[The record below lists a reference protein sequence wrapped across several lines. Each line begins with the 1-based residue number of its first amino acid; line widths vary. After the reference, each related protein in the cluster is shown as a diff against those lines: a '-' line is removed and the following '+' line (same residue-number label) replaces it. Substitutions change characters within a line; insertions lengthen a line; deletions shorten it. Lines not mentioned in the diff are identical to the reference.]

1 MSIATRNHPSQTQ
14 KRTSLR
20 HQFIAQSS
28 VIIFMMLVLVCMIV
42 MVRITINDILE
53 NQEKANVCQL
63 LANEVRQ
70 SSEDL
75 TNACRMYIV
84 SGGDTIHSNE
94 YKDIVGWRSG
104 TAPRPTNLSDELFPG
119 ETISLIDLLERSGFI
134 KEELDVVETAL
145 ILSDNLAKT
154 ELQAM
159 ESVRVGHIV
168 DGPQRAIPGE
178 TVQDFAIRIV
188 TSDSYNSVSRQ
199 VLHPLD
205 VLIAD
210 IAKRMTEEARQMDR
224 KMFLYQTI
232 MFVAAM
238 LVMVLILIFV
248 VFLRNSL
255 LNPILQTSQALSV
268 VSSGDLTA
276 KLEVQFTN
284 EVGQMFADFNSTMEY
299 LRHLI
304 YTIQESIQALS
315 ASGENLAQN
324 MMQTASAMHQMEGT
338 ISTVTDESM
347 TQAGSVMET
356 TETVAKIIETIKR
369 VGDSVAAQASS
380 VTESSASV
388 EEMLANI
395 SSISTTLEKSDEV
408 IRELSSAT
416 TSGRETVSHA
426 TTVTHRINEASGSL
440 MEASGI
446 IQHIASQTNML
457 AMNAAIEAAHAG
469 EAGQGFAVVADE
481 IRKLAEESSTQ
492 GKAITS
498 TLKHLSGD
506 ISSLDQATRTV
517 EEKFNAIYG
526 LSERIMQMS
535 SQMTLAMHEQNSGSQ
550 EVLSAIKDIN
560 TVTLE
565 VREGSDEMLQGSE
578 AVVAEMAR
586 LNQLTNDITASMHE
600 MANGA
605 SQINGAVQ
613 RVSDLTVANKESI
626 QKLSEEIQVFKV

>member
-1 MSIATRNHPSQTQ
+1 MNKAVTKQSSKVQ
-14 KRTSLR
+14 KRDSL
-20 HQFIAQSS
+20 QSKFVVQSTIIIMMMFILIA
-28 VIIFMMLVLVCMIV
+28 MIV
-42 MVRITINDILE
+42 MIRITINDILE
-53 NQEKANVCQL
+53 NQEKVNVCQL
-63 LANEVRQ
+63 LANEVKQ

-75 TNACRMYIV
+75 TNACRMFIV
-84 SGGDTIHSNE
+84 SGGDILHYNE
-94 YKDIVGWRSG
+94 YNDIVGWRSG
-104 TAPRPTNLSDELFPG
+104 AAPRPTNLSDNLFPG
-119 ETISLIDLLERSGFI
+119 ETISLMDLLERSGFI
-134 KEELDVVETAL
+134 QSELDTVETAL
-145 ILSDNLAKT
+145 IVSDNLAKT
-154 ELQAM
+154 EIQAM
-159 ESVRVGHIV
+159 ESIRLGHIV

-178 TVQDFAIRIV
+178 SVQDFAMRIV

-199 VLHPLD
+199 ILHPLD
-205 VLIAD
+205 VLSAGIAQ
-210 IAKRMTEEARQMDR
+210 RMSEEAHVMNQ
-224 KMFLYQTI
+224 KMFLYQII
-232 MFVAAM
+232 MFVATMFVMAM
-238 LVMVLILIFV
+238 IVTFVIF
-248 VFLRNSL
+248 LQRSL
-255 LNPILQTSQALSV
+255 LKPILQTSKALSV

-276 KLEVQFTN
+276 KLEVQSSN
-284 EVGQMFADFNSTMEY
+284 EVGQMFADFNSTMEH

-304 YTIQESIQALS
+304 RTIQESTQALS
-315 ASGENLAQN
+315 ASGETLVQDMVQA
-324 MMQTASAMHQMEGT
+324 ASAMYQMEET

-347 TQAGSVMET
+347 TQASSVMET
-356 TETVAKIIETIKR
+356 TGTVAKIIEIIKR
-369 VGDSVAAQASS
+369 VSASVTAQASS

-395 SSISTTLEKSDEV
+395 SSISNTLEKSDAV
-408 IRELSSAT
+408 IRELASAT

-492 GKAITS
+492 GKTITA

-506 ISSLDQATRTV
+506 INSLDQATRTV
-517 EEKFNAIYG
+517 EEKFNAIFG

-565 VREGSDEMLQGSE
+565 VREGSDAMLHGSE
-578 AVVAEMAR
+578 TVVAEMAR
-586 LNQLTNDITASMHE
+586 LNQLTKDITASMHE
-600 MANGA
+600 MSGGA
-605 SQINGAVQ
+605 SQINDTVQ
-613 RVSDLTVANKESI
+613 HVSNLTVANKESI

>member
-210 IAKRMTEEARQMDR
+210 IAKRMTEEAHQMDR

-238 LVMVLILIFV
+238 LVMVLIFIFV

-276 KLEVQFTN
+276 KLEVQSTN

-356 TETVAKIIETIKR
+356 TETVAKSLKPSSGWATVWLPRHPASRSPPPRWKR
-369 VGDSVAAQASS
+369 CWP
-380 VTESSASV
+380 TFP
-388 EEMLANI
+388 LFPPRW
-395 SSISTTLEKSDEV
+395 K
-408 IRELSSAT
+408 
-416 TSGRETVSHA
+416 
-426 TTVTHRINEASGSL
+426 
-440 MEASGI
+440 
-446 IQHIASQTNML
+446 
-457 AMNAAIEAAHAG
+457 
-469 EAGQGFAVVADE
+469 
-481 IRKLAEESSTQ
+481 
-492 GKAITS
+492 
-498 TLKHLSGD
+498 
-506 ISSLDQATRTV
+506 
-517 EEKFNAIYG
+517 
-526 LSERIMQMS
+526 
-535 SQMTLAMHEQNSGSQ
+535 
-550 EVLSAIKDIN
+550 
-560 TVTLE
+560 
-565 VREGSDEMLQGSE
+565 
-578 AVVAEMAR
+578 
-586 LNQLTNDITASMHE
+586 
-600 MANGA
+600 
-605 SQINGAVQ
+605 
-613 RVSDLTVANKESI
+613 
-626 QKLSEEIQVFKV
+626 KVMR

>member
-210 IAKRMTEEARQMDR
+210 IAKRMTEEAHQMDR

-276 KLEVQFTN
+276 KLEVQSTN

-492 GKAITS
+492 GKTITA

-506 ISSLDQATRTV
+506 INSLDQATRTV

>member
-210 IAKRMTEEARQMDR
+210 IAKRMTEEAHQMDR

>member
-210 IAKRMTEEARQMDR
+210 IAKRMTEEAHQMDR

-238 LVMVLILIFV
+238 LVMVLIFIFV

-276 KLEVQFTN
+276 KLEVQSTN

-535 SQMTLAMHEQNSGSQ
+535 TEMTLAMHEQNSGSQ

>member
-210 IAKRMTEEARQMDR
+210 IAKRMTEEAHQMDR

-347 TQAGSVMET
+347 TQASSVMET
-356 TETVAKIIETIKR
+356 TSTVAKIIETIKR

-395 SSISTTLEKSDEV
+395 SSISQTLERSDEV
-408 IRELSSAT
+408 VRELSSAT

-492 GKAITS
+492 GKTITA

-586 LNQLTNDITASMHE
+586 LNQLTNDITASMNE
-600 MANGA
+600 MAAGA
-605 SQINGAVQ
+605 SQINGTVQ

>member
-1 MSIATRNHPSQTQ
+1 MSKAATKQSSKVK
-14 KRTSLR
+14 KRDSLQR
-20 HQFIAQSS
+20 KFVAQST
-28 VIIFMMLVLVCMIV
+28 IIIMMMFILIAKIV

-84 SGGDTIHSNE
+84 SGGATLHYNE
-94 YKDIVGWRSG
+94 YNDIVGWRSG
-104 TAPRPTNLSDELFPG
+104 TAPRPTNLSDNLFPG
-119 ETISLIDLLERSGFI
+119 ETISLMDLLERSGFI
-134 KEELDVVETAL
+134 QSELDTVETSL
-145 ILSDNLAKT
+145 IVSDNLAKT
-154 ELQAM
+154 EIQAM
-159 ESVRVGHIV
+159 ESIRLGHIV

-178 TVQDFAIRIV
+178 SVQDFAMRIV

-205 VLIAD
+205 VLIAG
-210 IAKRMTEEARQMDR
+210 IAQRMSEEALVMDQ

-232 MFVAAM
+232 MFVATM
-238 LVMVLILIFV
+238 LVMAMIVTFVIF
-248 VFLRNSL
+248 LQRSL
-255 LNPILQTSQALSV
+255 LKPILQTSNALSV

-276 KLEVQFTN
+276 KLEVQSSN
-284 EVGQMFADFNSTMEY
+284 EVGQMFADFNSTMEH

-304 YTIQESIQALS
+304 RTIQESTQALS
-315 ASGENLAQN
+315 ASGETLVQDMVQA
-324 MMQTASAMHQMEGT
+324 ASAMHQMEET

-347 TQAGSVMET
+347 TQASSVMET
-356 TETVAKIIETIKR
+356 TSTVAKIIETIKR

-395 SSISTTLEKSDEV
+395 SSISQTLERSDEV
-408 IRELSSAT
+408 VRELSSAT

-446 IQHIASQTNML
+446 IQHIASQTNLL

-492 GKAITS
+492 GKTITA

-506 ISSLDQATRTV
+506 INSLDQATRTV

-586 LNQLTNDITASMHE
+586 LNQLTNDITASMNE
-600 MANGA
+600 MAAGA

>member
-14 KRTSLR
+14 KRASLR

-210 IAKRMTEEARQMDR
+210 IAKRMTEEAHQMDR

-276 KLEVQFTN
+276 KLEVQSTN

-535 SQMTLAMHEQNSGSQ
+535 TEMTLAMHEQNSGSQ

>member
-94 YKDIVGWRSG
+94 YNDIVGWRSG

-145 ILSDNLAKT
+145 ILSDNLART

-210 IAKRMTEEARQMDR
+210 IAKRMTEEAHQMDR

-276 KLEVQFTN
+276 KLEVQSTN

-535 SQMTLAMHEQNSGSQ
+535 TEMTLAMHEQNSGSQ

>member
-28 VIIFMMLVLVCMIV
+28 VIIFLMLVLVCMIV

-210 IAKRMTEEARQMDR
+210 IAKRMTEEAHQMDR

-276 KLEVQFTN
+276 KLEVQSTN

-535 SQMTLAMHEQNSGSQ
+535 TEMTLAMHEQNSGSQ

>member
-210 IAKRMTEEARQMDR
+210 IAKRMTEEAHQMDR

-276 KLEVQFTN
+276 KLEVQSTN

-535 SQMTLAMHEQNSGSQ
+535 TEMTLAMHEQNSGSQ

>member
-94 YKDIVGWRSG
+94 YNDIVGWRSG

-210 IAKRMTEEARQMDR
+210 IAKRMTEEAHQMDR

-276 KLEVQFTN
+276 KLEVQSTN

-535 SQMTLAMHEQNSGSQ
+535 TEMTLAMHEQNSGSQ

>member
-178 TVQDFAIRIV
+178 TVQDFAIRVV

-210 IAKRMTEEARQMDR
+210 IAKRMTEEAHQMDR

-276 KLEVQFTN
+276 KLEVQSTN

-535 SQMTLAMHEQNSGSQ
+535 TEMTLAMHEQNSGSQ

>member
-1 MSIATRNHPSQTQ
+1 
-14 KRTSLR
+14 
-20 HQFIAQSS
+20 
-28 VIIFMMLVLVCMIV
+28 
-42 MVRITINDILE
+42 
-53 NQEKANVCQL
+53 
-63 LANEVRQ
+63 
-70 SSEDL
+70 
-75 TNACRMYIV
+75 
-84 SGGDTIHSNE
+84 
-94 YKDIVGWRSG
+94 
-104 TAPRPTNLSDELFPG
+104 
-119 ETISLIDLLERSGFI
+119 
-134 KEELDVVETAL
+134 
-145 ILSDNLAKT
+145 
-154 ELQAM
+154 
-159 ESVRVGHIV
+159 
-168 DGPQRAIPGE
+168 
-178 TVQDFAIRIV
+178 
-188 TSDSYNSVSRQ
+188 
-199 VLHPLD
+199 
-205 VLIAD
+205 
-210 IAKRMTEEARQMDR
+210 
-224 KMFLYQTI
+224 
-232 MFVAAM
+232 
-238 LVMVLILIFV
+238 
-248 VFLRNSL
+248 
-255 LNPILQTSQALSV
+255 
-268 VSSGDLTA
+268 
-276 KLEVQFTN
+276 
-284 EVGQMFADFNSTMEY
+284 
-299 LRHLI
+299 
-304 YTIQESIQALS
+304 
-315 ASGENLAQN
+315 
-324 MMQTASAMHQMEGT
+324 
-338 ISTVTDESM
+338 
-347 TQAGSVMET
+347 
-356 TETVAKIIETIKR
+356 
-369 VGDSVAAQASS
+369 
-380 VTESSASV
+380 
-388 EEMLANI
+388 MLANI

-535 SQMTLAMHEQNSGSQ
+535 TEMTLAMHEQNSGSQ

>member
-210 IAKRMTEEARQMDR
+210 IAKRMTEEAHQMDR

-276 KLEVQFTN
+276 KLEVQSTN

-535 SQMTLAMHEQNSGSQ
+535 TEMTLAMHEQNSGSQ

-605 SQINGAVQ
+605 SQINGTVQ